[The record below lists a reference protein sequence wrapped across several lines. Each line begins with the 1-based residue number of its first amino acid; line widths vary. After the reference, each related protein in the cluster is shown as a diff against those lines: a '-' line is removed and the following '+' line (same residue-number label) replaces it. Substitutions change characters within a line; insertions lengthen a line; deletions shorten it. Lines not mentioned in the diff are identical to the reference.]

1 MSREAETTVKYGD
14 FCEGEPI
21 TDEDIRLFKTS
32 IMARRF
38 PGLRN
43 LSDEDIRALISAD
56 RHARGRKLVDPRS
69 HRTFP
74 KTQFQAAPPK
84 RDTAM
89 PSLTAA
95 PVFVYINPAEAK
107 QHIMRPHT
115 ESRDHFLADKHLDES
130 KRDDVPFVPNC
141 PSQVTAGP
149 GSSRPYIAKDA
160 TFRDFYLN
168 STDAETKA
176 SIREETRHRAQENC
190 HAYSELQRSRRGQTL
205 VVNGMKWVSRQHY
218 DQERGVAVFLGAV
231 CFSQGGWKAGAV
243 REGFRKVVEQPSRPS
258 TDDRLDRLVIVDE
271 FRTTRVSS
279 SVHARQPWTPTPS
292 PGPPPPAPAK
302 DQPPLAAP
310 GPVPR
315 PQGPPWGRWLDRD
328 TNPCLNFQRTGE
340 SMQRPLELCMPAA
353 RVPSRPAQC
362 YIWFKRSD
370 VAFLRLH
377 VTSSYKGLEALPPIG
392 KEYQQSYKRVNDRLP
407 KGRQR
412 LHWAAEYRRGIDA

>member
-1 MSREAETTVKYGD
+1 MSREAETTVEYGD

-89 PSLTAA
+89 PSLTTA

-115 ESRDHFLADKHLDES
+115 EAHLGLGNPYSLSRDHYLADKHLDES

-141 PSQVTAGP
+141 PSQ
-149 GSSRPYIAKDA
+149 AKDA

-176 SIREETRHRAQENC
+176 GIREETRHRAQENC

-205 VVNGMKWVSRQHY
+205 V
-218 DQERGVAVFLGAV
+218 
-231 CFSQGGWKAGAV
+231 
-243 REGFRKVVEQPSRPS
+243 
-258 TDDRLDRLVIVDE
+258 
-271 FRTTRVSS
+271 
-279 SVHARQPWTPTPS
+279 
-292 PGPPPPAPAK
+292 
-302 DQPPLAAP
+302 
-310 GPVPR
+310 
-315 PQGPPWGRWLDRD
+315 
-328 TNPCLNFQRTGE
+328 
-340 SMQRPLELCMPAA
+340 
-353 RVPSRPAQC
+353 
-362 YIWFKRSD
+362 
-370 VAFLRLH
+370 
-377 VTSSYKGLEALPPIG
+377 
-392 KEYQQSYKRVNDRLP
+392 
-407 KGRQR
+407 
-412 LHWAAEYRRGIDA
+412 